1 MIRSLF
7 LVLVLA
13 AISFAD
19 IVPIKATRASA
30 TLHPQSGISFSTRNL
45 IDKLT
50 STAWA
55 APIQK
60 RSVFLEMKVEAF
72 EVSTLHILNGDHL
85 DRQAFESS
93 GRAKNIKIYVNNKDN
108 FIKSVTLKDHRWS
121 ESGTYDEI
129 DFSPAL
135 QNVKILII
143 EIESIYSGER
153 KHEFMM
159 SEVSLEGYVDNPLKQ
174 VYRPVFDT
182 LVDSRDGQEYKTV
195 KIGNR
200 NWMAQNLAYADEGSS
215 CVESKNGVRC
225 SEKGRYY
232 NEFSADDGLCPEGW
246 RLPSKDD
253 FVDLNKFIKDLAL
266 DTTSIFSDLFVFP
279 KSSNRFGLGMYALDG
294 LYNSSSMETAFW
306 TQRFK
311 IEGFEEYVPFVRVN
325 ATQGVF
331 VPDAQLMASF
341 RDIDVAQRQEFFVR
355 CVEE

>member
-1 MIRSLF
+1 MIRSLLLILA
-7 LVLVLA
+7 LVTV
-13 AISFAD
+13 SFAD

-30 TLHPQSGISFSTRNL
+30 TLAPQNGINFSTRNL
-45 IDKLT
+45 IDKQSGT
-50 STAWA
+50 GWA
-55 APIQK
+55 APFQNK
-60 RSVFLEMKVEAF
+60 SVTLEMKVEAF
-72 EVSTLHILNGDHL
+72 EVSALHILNGDHL
-85 DRQAFESS
+85 DKQAYEGSS
-93 GRAKNIKIYVNNKDN
+93 RAKNIKIYVNNKN
-108 FIKSVTLKDHRWS
+108 NLVKSVTLGNHRWNNS
-121 ESGTYDEI
+121 ETYDEI
-129 DFSPAL
+129 IFSPVL

-143 EIESIYSGER
+143 QIESVYPGER
-153 KHEFMM
+153 WNELMM
-159 SEVSLEGYVDNPLKQ
+159 SEVSLEGHVNNPLKTAFT
-174 VYRPVFDT
+174 PVFQT

-195 KIGNR
+195 KIANR

-232 NEFSADDGLCPEGW
+232 NEFSADDGLCPDGW

-294 LYNSSSMETAFW
+294 LYNSSAMETAFW

-311 IEGFEEYVPFVRVN
+311 IEGFEEDVPFVRVN
-325 ATQGVF
+325 ATQGVY
-331 VPDAQLMASF
+331 VPDAQLMANF